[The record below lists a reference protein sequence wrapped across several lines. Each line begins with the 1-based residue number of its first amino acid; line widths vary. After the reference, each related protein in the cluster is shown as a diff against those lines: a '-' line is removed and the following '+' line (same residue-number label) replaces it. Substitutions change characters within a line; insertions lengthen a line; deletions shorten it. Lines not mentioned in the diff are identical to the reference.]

1 MTERTV
7 ITIFGP
13 VNAGKSTIANL
24 LTGQDMS
31 IISSQP
37 GTTTD
42 PVRKTMEINGIG
54 PCVIV
59 DTAGFDDK
67 SEVGTMRVS
76 KTKETL
82 RATNIAIFVLPSN
95 ITAEGLVI
103 AKNWLKMI
111 SDHCPETVLV
121 TNDFGDHRQHEG
133 SILINAKDS
142 ASRDKLLSA
151 LGFAKDRVEQ
161 KQFIVAHLVKAGDS
175 VMLVMPQDNQAPAG
189 RLILPQVQTIR
200 ELLDLGC
207 TITCCT
213 TENYKESLGKLAK
226 APNLIITDSQAF
238 KVVYEN
244 KPADSLITSFSVLF
258 AKWKGDIDTFVA
270 GTEAFS
276 RLRPNSKVLIA
287 EACTHAPLSE
297 DIGREKIPNLI
308 KKAISPDIQFDIV
321 SGRDWNENIE
331 DYDLIIHCGACMINR
346 QEMLSRIGE
355 AKKAGVPITNY
366 GITIAYFTKILDKIV
381 Y

>member
-31 IISSQP
+31 IISSHP

-42 PVRKTMEINGIG
+42 PVRKSMEINGLG
-54 PCVIV
+54 PCVVV

-76 KTKETL
+76 KTKESL
-82 RATNIAIFVLPSN
+82 RETNIAIFVIPSN
-95 ITAEGLVI
+95 ISDEGLTV

-111 SDHCPETVLV
+111 SDHCPETVVV
-121 TNDFGDHRQHEG
+121 TNDFGNHKQHEG
-133 SILINAKDS
+133 SILINAKED
-142 ASRDKLLSA
+142 ASKEKLLNA
-151 LGFAKDRVEQ
+151 LGFAKGRVEQ
-161 KQFIVAHLVKAGDS
+161 QRFIVAHLVKTGDS
-175 VMLVMPQDNQAPAG
+175 VLLVMPQDNQAPAG
-189 RLILPQVQTIR
+189 RLILPQVQVIR

-207 TITCCT
+207 TVTCCT
-213 TENYKESLGKLAK
+213 TNNYKESLEKLAK
-226 APNLIITDSQAF
+226 APKLIITDSQAF
-238 KVVYEN
+238 KMVYEG
-244 KPADSLITSFSVLF
+244 KPKETLITSFSVLF
-258 AKWKGDIDTFVA
+258 AKWKGDISAFVA

-276 RLRPNSKVLIA
+276 KLGPKSRVLIS
-287 EACTHAPLSE
+287 EACTHAPLAE

-308 KKAISPDIQFDIV
+308 RKTISADIQFDIV
-321 SGRDWNENIE
+321 SGRDWATNLK

-346 QEMLSRIGE
+346 QELLSRIGE
-355 AKKAGVPITNY
+355 AQEAGVPITNY